1 MMESFLL
8 FIYSIGLAVA
18 LPIVGPVLLMERK
31 ARAGLAQKLGW
42 LPQSFKSNPSFNKE
56 TVWFHAVSVGEF
68 TAVLPFIE
76 LFHERYP
83 DKHIAVSTTTET
95 GNVLARE
102 RVGHFASVF
111 YFPFDLPW
119 IVKTVLSVVRPSI
132 VFMVETELWPCFTDE
147 CYKRKIPVVILNG
160 RMSPRSFRAYSLW
173 RPLFGPMFKKFS
185 LIGTQSQSEAN
196 RYEVV
201 AGDKLPTIVLG
212 NLKYDNFIQSA
223 AAESNA
229 LRERLGIDRD
239 DLVFIAGSTHETE
252 EELVLRVLDRLES
265 NHRPFRHK
273 LIIAPR
279 HPERFQRVIEIVSSF
294 GRRPRRCSREEAFAA
309 RDDVFV
315 LDTIGELA
323 KYYAASNV
331 AFVGGTIAKIGGHN
345 LLEPY
350 AYGVPVACGPHLFKT
365 KETARILRERGALL
379 IGKNQA
385 EVEGLLYKL
394 FADEKFRKQA
404 GKAGQD
410 WLKDNQG
417 AVSRALSAVEDLM
430 IKQSLTNSS
439 SSGPNLVEATKEN
452 DLSQR
457 KGSQKTV
464 LETGRQTSRNS

>member
-1 MMESFLL
+1 
-8 FIYSIGLAVA
+8 
-18 LPIVGPVLLMERK
+18 
-31 ARAGLAQKLGW
+31 
-42 LPQSFKSNPSFNKE
+42 
-56 TVWFHAVSVGEF
+56 
-68 TAVLPFIE
+68 
-76 LFHERYP
+76 
-83 DKHIAVSTTTET
+83 
-95 GNVLARE
+95 
-102 RVGHFASVF
+102 
-111 YFPFDLPW
+111 
-119 IVKTVLSVVRPSI
+119 
-132 VFMVETELWPCFTDE
+132 
-147 CYKRKIPVVILNG
+147 
-160 RMSPRSFRAYSLW
+160 
-173 RPLFGPMFKKFS
+173 
-185 LIGTQSQSEAN
+185 
-196 RYEVV
+196 
-201 AGDKLPTIVLG
+201 
-212 NLKYDNFIQSA
+212 
-223 AAESNA
+223 
-229 LRERLGIDRD
+229 
-239 DLVFIAGSTHETE
+239 
-252 EELVLRVLDRLES
+252 LVLRVLDRLES

>member
-1 MMESFLL
+1 MESFLL
-8 FIYSIGLAVA
+8 FVYSIGLAVA
-18 LPIVGPVLLMERK
+18 LPTLGPVLLIKEK
-31 ARAGLAQKLGW
+31 ARAGLAQKLGL
-42 LPQSFKSNPSFNKE
+42 LPQSFKSSLSLNKE

-76 LFHERYP
+76 LFHRRYP
-83 DKHIAVSTTTET
+83 HKHIAISTTTKT

-102 RVGHFASVF
+102 RAGHFASVF

-119 IVKTVLSVVRPSI
+119 VVTKVLGVVRPSI

-147 CYKRKIPVVILNG
+147 CYKRNIPLVILNG
-160 RMSPRSFRAYSLW
+160 RMSPRSFRSYSLW
-173 RPLFGPMFKKFS
+173 RPIFGPMFKKFS
-185 LIGTQSQSEAN
+185 LIGTQSQSESN
-196 RYEVV
+196 RYEIV
-201 AGDKLPTIVLG
+201 AGDKLPTIILG
-212 NLKYDNFIQSA
+212 NLKYDNFMQTSSE
-223 AAESNA
+223 ESTA
-229 LRERLGIDRD
+229 LRERLGIDKD
-239 DLVFIAGSTHETE
+239 DLVLIAGSTHETE

-279 HPERFQRVIEIVSSF
+279 HPERFERVIEIVSSF
-294 GRRPRRCSREEAFAA
+294 GRRARRCSREEAFAA
-309 RDDVFV
+309 KDDVFV

-331 AFVGGTIAKIGGHN
+331 AFVGGTIAKVGGHN

-379 IGKNQA
+379 IGKNQV

-394 FADEKFRKQA
+394 FADEEFRKQV
-404 GKAGQD
+404 GEAGQN

-417 AVSRALSAVEDLM
+417 AVGRALSAVEDLM
-430 IKQSLTNSS
+430 IKKSLTNPTSS
-439 SSGPNLVEATKEN
+439 DSNLVK
-452 DLSQR
+452 R
-457 KGSQKTV
+457 KGSQKTL
-464 LETGRQTSRNS
+464 LETGSQTSGNS